1 MASANRV
8 PTKILNIF
16 QYYYIIML
24 LVLNAA
30 ESEESREKN
39 APRIECIAIALVAF
53 SRSIHFVESVQKNYL
68 WTRKTNYIA
77 TVTIR
82 FTVGNANAIHY
93 ARNFQI
99 KSFLQNSAKP
109 IN

>member
-30 ESEESREKN
+30 VSEESWKN

-68 WTRKTNYIA
+68 WTRKANYRNR
-77 TVTIR
+77 VSIR
-82 FTVGNANAIHY
+82 CTVGNANAIHY

-99 KSFLQNSAKP
+99 EKFPTKLRQAN
-109 IN
+109 